1 MNNCINLG
9 IKILTVACQH
19 ASLLHLKT
27 LVSAGANLDIQD
39 NEGKTAL
46 YYGKFMFS
54 FLVGIKNIKE

>member
-46 YYGKFMFS
+46 YYG
-54 FLVGIKNIKE
+54 